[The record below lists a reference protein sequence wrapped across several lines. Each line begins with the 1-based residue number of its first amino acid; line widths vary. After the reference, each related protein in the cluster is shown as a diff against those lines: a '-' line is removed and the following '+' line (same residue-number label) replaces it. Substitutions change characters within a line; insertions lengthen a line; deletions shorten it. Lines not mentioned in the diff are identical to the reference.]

1 MDKSTFRSVELLF
14 HVLPVNTIRRLR
26 YIGLIE
32 GVSSLLLFFVAM
44 PLKYLNDMPQAVTV
58 VGAIHGFL
66 FILYMLA
73 LGQTM
78 IKLKH
83 SLGWGAKVF
92 IAAIFPFGPFFIEP
106 ALRRE
111 QAKLEDKAATSS
123 YTEQ

>member
-1 MDKSTFRSVELLF
+1 M
-14 HVLPVNTIRRLR
+14 NTIRRLR

-44 PLKYLNDMPQAVTV
+44 PLKYLNDMPRAVTV
-58 VGAIHGFL
+58 VGTVHGFL

-78 IKLKH
+78 IQLKH
-83 SLGWGAKVF
+83 SLGWAAKVF
-92 IAAIFPFGPFFIEP
+92 IAAIFPFGPFLIEP

-111 QAKLEDKAATSS
+111 QVKLENKAATSS

>member
-1 MDKSTFRSVELLF
+1 MELLF
-14 HVLPVNTIRRLR
+14 HVPPVNTIRRLR

-58 VGAIHGFL
+58 VGAAHGLL

-78 IKLKH
+78 IQLKH
-83 SLGWGAKVF
+83 SLGWATKVF
-92 IAAIFPFGPFFIEP
+92 IAAVFPFGPFFIEP
-106 ALRRE
+106 DLRRE
-111 QAKLEDKAATSS
+111 QVKLEHKAATSS
-123 YTEQ
+123 YKKQ

>member
-1 MDKSTFRSVELLF
+1 
-14 HVLPVNTIRRLR
+14 VNTIRRLR

-44 PLKYLNDMPQAVTV
+44 PLKYLNDMPWAVTV
-58 VGAIHGFL
+58 VGTIHGFL

-78 IKLKH
+78 IQFKH
-83 SLGWGAKVF
+83 SLGWAAKVF

-111 QAKLEDKAATSS
+111 QVELENKATTSS

>member
-1 MDKSTFRSVELLF
+1 M
-14 HVLPVNTIRRLR
+14 NTIRRLR

-44 PLKYLNDMPQAVTV
+44 PLKYLNDMPRAVTV
-58 VGAIHGFL
+58 VGTIHGVL

-78 IKLKH
+78 IQLKH
-83 SLGWGAKVF
+83 SLGWAAKVL

-111 QAKLEDKAATSS
+111 QAKLENKAATSS
-123 YTEQ
+123 NPER

>member
-1 MDKSTFRSVELLF
+1 M
-14 HVLPVNTIRRLR
+14 NTIRRLR

-58 VGAIHGFL
+58 VGAVHGFL

-78 IKLKH
+78 IQLKR
-83 SLGWGAKVF
+83 SLGWAAKVF

-111 QAKLEDKAATSS
+111 QVKLENKTATSS
-123 YTEQ
+123 YNEQ